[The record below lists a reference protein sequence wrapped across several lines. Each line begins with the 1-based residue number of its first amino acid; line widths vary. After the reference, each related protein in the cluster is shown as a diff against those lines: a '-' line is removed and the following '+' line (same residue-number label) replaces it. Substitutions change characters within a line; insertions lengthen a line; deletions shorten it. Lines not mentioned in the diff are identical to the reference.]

1 MHRWSFDNFAPDDCA
16 DIEIDA
22 AVIDGMVV
30 VRFVVL
36 RRVGV
41 VVDRRR
47 AAFLDMRREQ
57 VAEGLVGCERLVG
70 SSTNE
75 RRLAGSR
82 NKPVKKS
89 RIDKMDSHRVVYVV
103 PTGSRAASVAPGAKL
118 TA

>member
-22 AVIDGMVV
+22 AVVDDMVV

-70 SSTNE
+70 VVDKRTEIGWIAASQ
-75 RRLAGSR
+75 SR
-82 NKPVKKS
+82 NRGS
-89 RIDKMDSHRVVYVV
+89 TRWT
-103 PTGSRAASVAPGAKL
+103 PTGWFTWFPRARGPLRWRRAPN
-118 TA
+118 

>member
-22 AVIDGMVV
+22 AVIDGMAV

-47 AAFLDMRREQ
+47 AAFSICGVNRSPRALLG
-57 VAEGLVGCERLVG
+57 VSAWSG

-103 PTGSRAASVAPGAKL
+103 PTGSRAASVAPGSKL